1 MGGLFSL
8 ALLALLTVACGENPD
23 TTAPRSGPAASG
35 SFTFF
40 EISKDTSINNSQRKS
55 LEKIL
60 GDAAVERRGI
70 VNLEVNH
77 KTFLKD
83 HFPELDRMNQQLNSE
98 IGLRVKH
105 RIVRLMYRYAKQ
117 KGLPYDLVEV
127 LFSEET
133 TRPILI
139 RLQFKTGS
147 ADALK
152 ALEEKYGPPRY
163 LEWGRENASARV
175 WEKEGDYLFYSII
188 PRRGNKVEYRIAI
201 YFTAAIEALIQSE
214 KAGPGAEK
222 QGKTGF

>member
-1 MGGLFSL
+1 MCGLFSL
-8 ALLALLTVACGENPD
+8 TLLAMLIAACGEDPE
-23 TTAPRSGPAASG
+23 TPAPRSGSAASG

-40 EISKDTSINNSQRKS
+40 EIGKDTNINAGQRKS

-83 HFPELDRMNQQLNSE
+83 HFPDLDRMNRQLNSE

-105 RIVRLMYRYAKQ
+105 RIIRLMYRYAKQ

-127 LFSEET
+127 IFSEKAT
-133 TRPILI
+133 KPLLI
-139 RLQFKTGS
+139 RLHFKTG
-147 ADALK
+147 ATDALK
-152 ALEEKYGPPRY
+152 ALEEKYGPPRSF
-163 LEWGRENASARV
+163 EWGRENASSRV
-175 WEKEGDYLFYSII
+175 WEKEGDTLFYSIV

-201 YFTAAIEALIQSE
+201 YFTAAIETLIQSE
-214 KAGPGAEK
+214 KTGPGAEK